1 MRILVIEDDDKIA
14 SVLRRG
20 FESENHAVT
29 VAVCGAQ
36 GAAAWAEGGYDAVV
50 LDRMLPDADGLNVLR
65 EARTVRGDETP
76 VVMLSAKGE
85 VDDRIEG
92 LDSGA
97 DDYLAK
103 PFSFS
108 ELLSRIQ
115 AVVRRV
121 QVPPSEELR
130 LVSCGVVL
138 HLVKR
143 TCMRGRRKIELLPR
157 EFALLELMMRNAGRP
172 LTKSLILERIW
183 NMTFD
188 PQTNVVDVLVCKLR
202 AKLDS
207 GFDKK
212 LIKTIRG
219 VGYVF
224 GE

>member
-1 MRILVIEDDDKIA
+1 MRILVIEDDEKIA
-14 SVLRRG
+14 EVLRRG
-20 FESENHAVT
+20 FESEKHSVS
-29 VAVCGAQ
+29 VAACGAQ
-36 GAAAWAEGGYDAVV
+36 GASMWAEGGFDAVV
-50 LDRMLPDADGLNVLR
+50 LDRMLPDADGINVLR

-76 VVMLSAKGE
+76 VVVLSAKGE

-92 LDSGA
+92 LDCGA

-121 QVPPSEELR
+121 QKPMKEEVR
-130 LVSCGVVL
+130 LISRDVEL

-143 TCMRGRRKIELLPR
+143 TCRRGRKNIELQPR
-157 EFALLELMMRNAGRP
+157 EFALLELMMRNPGRP

-207 GFDKK
+207 GFEAK

>member
-1 MRILVIEDDDKIA
+1 MRILVIEDDEKIA

-20 FESENHAVT
+20 FESEGHSVE
-29 VAVCGAQ
+29 VAQDGAQ
-36 GAAAWAEGGYDAVV
+36 GGVLWTEGEFDAIV
-50 LDRMLPDADGLNVLR
+50 LDRMLPDADGLNLLR
-65 EARTVRGDETP
+65 EARFQRSDNTP
-76 VVMLSAKGE
+76 VVVLSAKGE
-85 VDDRIEG
+85 VDDRING
-92 LDSGA
+92 LELGA

-108 ELLSRIQ
+108 ELLARIQ

-121 QVPPSEELR
+121 PAREELR
-130 LVSCGVVL
+130 ISSCGVTL
-138 HLVKR
+138 HLVRR
-143 TCMRGRRKIELLPR
+143 TCTRGKKKIELLPR
-157 EFALLELMMRNAGRP
+157 EFALLELLMRNHGRP

-212 LIKTIRG
+212 LIWTVRG
-219 VGYVF
+219 IGYVF
-224 GE
+224 GER